1 MWHCLLSSDFVKN
14 FASRSPS
21 ICSER
26 LSLSLFELDRA
37 TSIHLSFFFFLSY
50 RATSEDV
57 ELRSTK
63 AYAISDTYEQTILC
77 WTTPTTAR
85 KVGNAPMNGI
95 RLQPIFRESLIE
107 HLQGE
112 YCTYHAFWLLSQLPA
127 PILCSPVLMIGD
139 SYYYY
144 KTGYIYLALG
154 GSPLWTSNYSAYCWL
169 FPLRESRKANLI
181 YTSR

>member
-1 MWHCLLSSDFVKN
+1 MKIALSQIEPDRATLALSTCLDVTRINENTTIFFVWHCLLSSDFVKN

-63 AYAISDTYEQTILC
+63 AYAISDTYEQTILYN
-77 WTTPTTAR
+77 PTTA
-85 KVGNAPMNGI
+85 
-95 RLQPIFRESLIE
+95 ES
-107 HLQGE
+107 G
-112 YCTYHAFWLLSQLPA
+112 
-127 PILCSPVLMIGD
+127 
-139 SYYYY
+139 
-144 KTGYIYLALG
+144 
-154 GSPLWTSNYSAYCWL
+154 
-169 FPLRESRKANLI
+169 
-181 YTSR
+181 